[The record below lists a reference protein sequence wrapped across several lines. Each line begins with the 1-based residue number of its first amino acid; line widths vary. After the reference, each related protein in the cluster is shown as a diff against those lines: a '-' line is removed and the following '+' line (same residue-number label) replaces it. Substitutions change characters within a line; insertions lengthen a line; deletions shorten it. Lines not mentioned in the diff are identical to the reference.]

1 LYEDYT
7 LKEIYEMRWAPPEE
21 RPTPPQKEDYYDAD
35 EEYAEGAPGFE
46 VIFAIAG
53 LMAVAY
59 LVRRRK

>member
-1 LYEDYT
+1 
-7 LKEIYEMRWAPPEE
+7 MRWAPPEE